1 MRLPGG
7 TSDTQPKAEDAP
19 TSPLAAINGG
29 REAVTKEGERFGWM
43 VAVRRTELGLSQS
56 DLAERMHTSRSH
68 IARIEA
74 GQSPSAETLE
84 RLAAILDGEPGVHGP
99 GHSVARAGAI
109 GSGAGTPRDPV
120 ARREPREPL
129 DRRWLWAG
137 LAAAVLIPLLVII
150 GGQLS
155 GGDGDGD
162 GGASPTQSL
171 EAVSALPAVLAT
183 VEQAQEQAQA
193 QAQAQARAAKAAAQE
208 AKQARAEAILAERRE
223 AAAARKEEQAALAAS
238 DEESSESI
246 PEPASEPVYSPPPAP
261 SGGGSSGGGSSG
273 GGSQGP
279 PDVGHGI
286 GGGG

>member
-1 MRLPGG
+1 MPRADHKTTMRPSGG
-7 TSDTQPKAEDAP
+7 TSDTQPKVEDAP
-19 TSPLAAINGG
+19 TSPLTAINGG

-84 RLAAILDGEPGVHGP
+84 RLAAILDGEPGVNGP
-99 GHSVARAGAI
+99 GHSIARAGAI

-129 DRRWLWAG
+129 GRRWLWAG

-155 GGDGDGD
+155 GGDGDG
-162 GGASPTQSL
+162 GASPTQSL

-183 VEQAQEQAQA
+183 AEQAQE

-246 PEPASEPVYSPPPAP
+246 PEPASAPVYSPPPAP
-261 SGGGSSGGGSSG
+261 SGGGSNG
-273 GGSQGP
+273 GGSQAP
-279 PDVGHGI
+279 SDVAHGI